1 MITKKHVWLFL
12 KSSTEISKF
21 QDPTHGLHC
30 FMSVLRPKAKNSWVF
45 IRLTYE
51 LRKKVLLKDKVNK
64 IKSSVTTPFKKHNL
78 CGNLKSEIRFKKVQ
92 YKQ

>member
-21 QDPTHGLHC
+21 EDPTHGLHC
-30 FMSVLRPKAKNSWVF
+30 FMSVLRPKSKNSWVF

-64 IKSSVTTPFKKHNL
+64 IKRSVTTPFKKHNL
-78 CGNLKSEIRFKKVQ
+78 CGNLKNEIRFKKVQ